1 MFHVTP
7 SENLAGILDHG
18 LIPAIGPRSKEL
30 GELTPMVYLFTD
42 MDSLDHAYWLED
54 DFQDD
59 ELVVVEVDTTGL
71 VMIPTF
77 GDQSWEHVYPH
88 LIPADRIKVRPD
100 IQV

>member
-7 SENLAGILDHG
+7 SENLSGILNHG
-18 LIPAIGPRSKEL
+18 LAPAIGPRSKEL

-54 DFQDD
+54 YFHDD

-71 VMIPTF
+71 VMVPTF

>member
-18 LIPAIGPRSKEL
+18 LVPAIGPRSKEL

-42 MDSLDHAYWLED
+42 MDSLENACWLED
-54 DFQDD
+54 YFYDD

-77 GDQSWEHVYPH
+77 CDQSWEHVYPH

>member
-1 MFHVTP
+1 MFHVTS
-7 SENLAGILDHG
+7 SENLAGILEHG
-18 LIPAIGPRSKEL
+18 LVPAIGPRSKEL

-42 MDSLDHAYWLED
+42 MDSLDHACWLED
-54 DFQDD
+54 YFCDD

-71 VMIPTF
+71 VMFPTF

>member
-7 SENLAGILDHG
+7 SENLAGILEHG
-18 LIPAIGPRSKEL
+18 LVPDIGSRSKEL

-42 MDSLDHAYWLED
+42 MDSLENACWLED
-54 DFQDD
+54 YFYDD

-71 VMIPTF
+71 VMFPTF

>member
-7 SENLAGILDHG
+7 SENLASILKHG
-18 LIPAIGPRSKEL
+18 LVPAIGPRSKEL
-30 GELTPMVYLFTD
+30 CEPTPMVYLFAD

-54 DFQDD
+54 DFHDD

-71 VMIPTF
+71 VMVPTF
-77 GDQSWEHVYPH
+77 GDQSWEHGYPD
-88 LIPADRIKVRPD
+88 LIPADRITVRPD